1 MQGLVKVERQK
12 IEKNEDPVLLQKRK
26 VAKPQLI

>member
-1 MQGLVKVERQK
+1 MQGLEKVERQK
-12 IEKNEDPVLLQKRK
+12 IEKNEDPALLQKRK